1 MGQAPGGEGLCT
13 KRGRSSVLN
22 MLSLRLRET
31 PVETRRAGLPRPDGE
46 ASGLSWRCSGVFC
59 PWLVFKG
66 MRSDGVCSLAED
78 LKIGSRD
85 IPALLAVGEKEAPA
99 KEMEREQPA
108 RGGTPGWGGVAAT
121 RNRLRRREHWVVS
134 SRRMGWARWGLTLT
148 LRLGPC
154 RSSVALVKT
163 GECHVGLVAM
173 ATEARLEWVEGEAAG
188 EDWRQRLFTTAFE
201 KLCCKG
207 EQNVG

>member
-1 MGQAPGGEGLCT
+1 MKSPQEERALGCVQHADGL
-13 KRGRSSVLN
+13 
-22 MLSLRLRET
+22 
-31 PVETRRAGLPRPDGE
+31 GL
-46 ASGLSWRCSGVFC
+46 
-59 PWLVFKG
+59 
-66 MRSDGVCSLAED
+66 
-78 LKIGSRD
+78 
-85 IPALLAVGEKEAPA
+85 VG
-99 KEMEREQPA
+99 
-108 RGGTPGWGGVAAT
+108 TDT
-121 RNRLRRREHWVVS
+121 D
-134 SRRMGWARWGLTLT
+134 